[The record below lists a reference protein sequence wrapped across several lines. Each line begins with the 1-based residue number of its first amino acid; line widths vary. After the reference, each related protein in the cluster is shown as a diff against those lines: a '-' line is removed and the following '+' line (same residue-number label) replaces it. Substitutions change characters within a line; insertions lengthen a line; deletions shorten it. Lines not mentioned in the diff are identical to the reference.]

1 MTLVQTVNAIGL
13 LLQFF
18 GAVVSASGVLLDDGT
33 ATLLAS
39 PMWDLHQPL
48 KDALLKQSRRTVIGL
63 GILAVGTALQFIAI
77 FLPTA

>member
-1 MTLVQTVNAIGL
+1 MTLVQTVSAIGL

-18 GAVVSASGVLLDDGT
+18 GAMVSASGVLLNDDT
-33 ATLLAS
+33 ATQLAS

-63 GILAVGTALQFIAI
+63 GILSIGSVLQFIAI
-77 FLPTA
+77 FLPTF